1 MIGLLASGSINLL
14 PDITFFWQ
22 LLCFVVVVTVLH
34 VFVLK
39 PILIILKQREEQTEG
54 FTARSLSLNEGAA
67 ALEKEIETRLSVV
80 RQEEFRRQETA
91 QRQAEEE
98 GRKLVQKAREKT
110 QHEVEEHRQM
120 LEKRVVRANEI
131 LDEEVVVFKKMILE
145 KLTGQ
150 RT

>member
-98 GRKLVQKAREKT
+98 GRKLVKKAREKT